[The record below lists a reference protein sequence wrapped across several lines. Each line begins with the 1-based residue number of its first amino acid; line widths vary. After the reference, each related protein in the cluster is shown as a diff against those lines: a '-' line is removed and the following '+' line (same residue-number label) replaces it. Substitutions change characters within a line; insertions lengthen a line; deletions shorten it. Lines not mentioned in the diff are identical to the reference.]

1 MMNQKS
7 LGLSLLMLC
16 VCTLFSGPIFNLS
29 AQAGEDF
36 GGLAPL
42 RMTLSGTV
50 QYSDTDPEM
59 PEEMFGTWQRTRTM
73 LESTFPGQVEPFE
86 TGYWTLSKSDD
97 NVLTISNPETGAK
110 SRVHV
115 ESVQGRTVKFEYL
128 SQGPHGTQCHE
139 ELILSATDDAIAG
152 TQQRV
157 CGFGKNPQYKAVAR
171 VSGYRLDQ
179 GPAISIFR

>member
-7 LGLSLLMLC
+7 HGLSLLMLC
-16 VCTLFSGPIFNLS
+16 VCALFSGPLFNLS

-36 GGLAPL
+36 GGLSPL

-73 LESTFPGQVEPFE
+73 LESTFPGQFEAFE

-115 ESVQGRTVKFEYL
+115 ESVQGQTVKFEYL

-157 CGFGKNPQYKAVAR
+157 CGFGKVAQYRAVAR

>member
-1 MMNQKS
+1 
-7 LGLSLLMLC
+7 MLC
-16 VCTLFSGPIFNLS
+16 LVSVLMGTGVNLS
-29 AQAGEDF
+29 AQAGEEF
-36 GGLAPL
+36 GGLSPL

-50 QYSDTDPEM
+50 QYSETDPEM

-73 LESTFPGQVEPFE
+73 VESTFPGQFEAFE
-86 TGYWTLSKSDD
+86 TGYWTLSKSYD
-97 NVLTISNPETGAK
+97 NVLSISNPETGAK

-115 ESVQGRTVKFEYL
+115 ESVRGKTVRFEYL

-139 ELILSATDDAIAG
+139 ELILSATDDAISG

-157 CGFGKNPQYKAVAR
+157 CGFGSSEKYRAVAR

-179 GPAISIFR
+179 GPAVSIFR